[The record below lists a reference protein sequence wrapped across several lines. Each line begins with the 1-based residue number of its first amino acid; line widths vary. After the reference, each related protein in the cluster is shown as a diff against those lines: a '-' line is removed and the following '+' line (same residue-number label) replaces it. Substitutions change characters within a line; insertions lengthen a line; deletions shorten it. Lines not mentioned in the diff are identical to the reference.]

1 MKSAVAALNLGED
14 LISRL
19 DSVAAADGR
28 SRSNAARFFLEAALN
43 ADAALRRQAENH
55 FQNLQTPGGFDPQSA
70 AGGKSENS
78 CVSDVLQAER
88 PAGDRSELCHGA
100 AVDDEPFRG
109 GASPAAPANS
119 LSNGQEMKVTD
130 PHAQL
135 KADALRTAANGILS
149 RLHPRKPIQP
159 EKENSK

>member
-43 ADAALRRQAENH
+43 ADAALRRQVENH
-55 FQNLQTPGGFDPQSA
+55 FQSLQTPGCHDSHGA

-78 CVSDVLQAER
+78 CVSDHLQAGR
-88 PAGDRSELCHGA
+88 PAGARSELCHGA
-100 AVDDEPFRG
+100 AVDGDPFRG
-109 GASPAAPANS
+109 GKPPAAPANS
-119 LSNGQEMKVTD
+119 VTNGQATQVTD

-135 KADALRTAANGILS
+135 KADALRTSANGIIA
-149 RLHPRKPIQP
+149 RLYPQKPIEP
-159 EKENSK
+159 EKENTK

>member
-43 ADAALRRQAENH
+43 ADAALRRQAESH
-55 FQNLQTPGGFDPQSA
+55 FQNLQMPGGFDPRSA
-70 AGGKSENS
+70 AGGGPDASFGS
-78 CVSDVLQAER
+78 FQAER
-88 PAGDRSELCHGA
+88 ASSQRTELCHGA

-109 GASPAAPANS
+109 GASPAAPFDSETKPA
-119 LSNGQEMKVTD
+119 KV
-130 PHAQL
+130 L
-135 KADALRTAANGILS
+135 
-149 RLHPRKPIQP
+149 
-159 EKENSK
+159 

>member
-43 ADAALRRQAENH
+43 ADAALRRKAADH
-55 FQNLQTPGGFDPQSA
+55 FAKTQTPGCHDAHGA
-70 AGGKSENS
+70 AGSLPDSSAGGF
-78 CVSDVLQAER
+78 QAER
-88 PAGDRSELCHGA
+88 PAGSRSELCPGA
-100 AVDDEPFRG
+100 AVDGDPSRDG
-109 GASPAAPANS
+109 KPPAAPFIPAT
-119 LSNGQEMKVTD
+119 NGKTMQVTD

-135 KADALRTAANGILS
+135 KADALRTATNGILA
-149 RLHPRKPIQP
+149 RLYPQKPIKP
-159 EKENSK
+159 EKENTK